1 MSAVRYKYAYR
12 YEDGDWREFASEYP
26 PNKQNARAIAEEALE
41 KYATEN
47 VDYDVNDSKIE
58 VAIRCHSYSFWCAV
72 ENNPVFS
79 ASPIPRNLKA
89 KVTK

>member
-1 MSAVRYKYAYR
+1 MKFGRYKYAYR
-12 YEDGDWREFASEYP
+12 YEDGDWCKFSSEYP

-47 VDYDVNDSKIE
+47 VDYDVDDSKIE
-58 VAIRCHSYSFWCAV
+58 VAIRCHSYSFWGGI

-79 ASPIPRNLKA
+79 ATPIPRNLKA
-89 KVTK
+89 KETK

>member
-1 MSAVRYKYAYR
+1 MNIGRYKYAYR
-12 YEDGDWREFASEYP
+12 YDDGDWREFTSEYP

-47 VDYDVNDSKIE
+47 VDYEVNDSKIE

-72 ENNPVFS
+72 ESNPVFS
-79 ASPIPRNLKA
+79 AAPIPRNLKT

>member
-1 MSAVRYKYAYR
+1 MKQEMYKYAYR
-12 YEDGDWREFASEYP
+12 YEDGDWRKFASTYP

-47 VDYDVNDSKIE
+47 VDYDVDDSKIE
-58 VAIRCHSYSFWCAV
+58 VAIRCHSYAFWGSI

-79 ASPIPRNLKA
+79 ATPVPRNLKA
-89 KVTK
+89 KATK